1 MLRLGVTKDCRLHAD
16 KLYNL
21 SYPHKNSSKT
31 CKTTEITAVGS
42 AAVGAYLVVVLLE
55 VLLGDEVPVEVE
67 VEHEVLAVQV
77 PGHGEVVHVSPLSGR
92 VARVRDLALVARVV
106 QPGRDLAVCLQT

>member
-67 VEHEVLAVQV
+67 VDQDILPSVLIN
-77 PGHGEVVHVSPLSGR
+77 PGHGELVG
-92 VARVRDLALVARVV
+92 VASLV
-106 QPGRDLAVCLQT
+106 L